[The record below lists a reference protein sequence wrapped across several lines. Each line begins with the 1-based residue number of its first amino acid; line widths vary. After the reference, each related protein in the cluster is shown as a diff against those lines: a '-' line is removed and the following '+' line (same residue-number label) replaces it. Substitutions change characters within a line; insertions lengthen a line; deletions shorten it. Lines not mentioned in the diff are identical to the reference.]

1 MAAQQKKKS
10 GEKPAVQQAKAP
22 AEKKD
27 FIFHRQNF
35 YILFAGVALLLI
47 GYALMSG
54 GTQPAD
60 QFNPNEIYSFQ
71 RITLAPITVLLG
83 YGVILFSIL
92 WKPKNSPR

>member
-1 MAAQQKKKS
+1 MAAQQTKKS
-10 GEKPAVQQAKAP
+10 SEKSTVQQTKTP
-22 AEKKD
+22 VEKKD
-27 FIFHRQNF
+27 FIFHKQNF
-35 YILFAGVALLLI
+35 YILFLGVALLII
-47 GYALMSG
+47 GYFLMSG

-92 WKPKNSPR
+92 WKPNRTEQ

>member
-1 MAAQQKKKS
+1 MSTQQKKKS
-10 GEKPAVQQAKAP
+10 TDKPVVAQTKAP
-22 AEKKD
+22 VEKKD

-35 YILFAGVALLLI
+35 YILFVGAALLLI
-47 GYALMSG
+47 GYFMMSG

-60 QFNPNEIYSFQ
+60 QFNPSEIYSFQ

-92 WKPKNSPR
+92 WKPRKVSR

>member
-1 MAAQQKKKS
+1 MATQQKKKS
-10 GEKPAVQQAKAP
+10 TDKPVPAQAKAP
-22 AEKKD
+22 VEKKD

-35 YILFAGVALLLI
+35 YILFVGAALLLI
-47 GYALMSG
+47 GYFLMSG

-60 QFNPNEIYSFQ
+60 QFNPAEIYSFQ

-92 WKPKNSPR
+92 WKPRVSR